1 MPQATER
8 SHVFVTRLPILDA
21 AGAVQGYELL
31 YGEPSGSRHDH
42 PDTASE
48 CGLTD
53 AVITFGLDVVAQG
66 RPAFLTLPREL
77 LAQAAALLPSRST
90 VLQIRHDLVI
100 DDEIVAACRDLKQAG
115 YGIALDWKTT
125 SQPSS
130 ALLPFAD
137 YIKVDGSNIESIE
150 RFRSGRNGITAKTI
164 ATHVDTTAAQSAA
177 RTAGA
182 TLFQGGY
189 FCKPATCR
197 AGALPARRHAYLQ
210 LLAALR
216 KPNVGVRDVEELVRH
231 DVSLTVRLLKCVN
244 SAAAGRRSEVTSIRQ
259 ALVLLGLDPIRKWAS
274 IWAVAGLN
282 GGGPTELV
290 AVALLRA
297 RCCELLGQRRNGPD
311 NDDGGLFLLGLCS
324 LLDAMMDRPL
334 ADAIAD
340 LPLEEDIRQALLGQ
354 HNTARVILEAVV
366 AYEQGDWND
375 AASRMDALRL
385 PSDAAAAAYGEAMSW
400 VRDFSSAT

>member
-1 MPQATER
+1 MPHAATAP

-21 AGAVQGYELL
+21 AGAVQAYELL
-31 YGEPSGSRHDH
+31 YGEPTATHHGH
-42 PDTASE
+42 PDHASE
-48 CGLTD
+48 RGLTD

-77 LAQAAALLPSRST
+77 FVQAATLLPTKRT
-90 VLQIRHDLVI
+90 VLQIRHDLAI
-100 DDEIVAACRDLKQAG
+100 DDEIVAACRDLKRAG

-125 SQPSS
+125 SQPPST
-130 ALLPFAD
+130 LLPYAD
-137 YIKVDGSNIESIE
+137 YIKLDGSNLEAID
-150 RFRSGRNGITAKTI
+150 RYRSGRSGVAARTI
-164 ATHVDTTAAQSAA
+164 ATRVETAAAQAAA
-177 RTAGA
+177 RSAGA
-182 TLFQGGY
+182 TMFQGGY

-216 KPNVGVRDVEELVRH
+216 KPNVGVRDIEELVRH

-244 SAAAGRRSEVTSIRQ
+244 SAASGLRHEVTSIRQ
-259 ALVLLGLDPIRKWAS
+259 ALVLLGLEPIRKWAS

-282 GGGPTELV
+282 AGGATELV
-290 AVALLRA
+290 SVALLRA
-297 RCCELLGQRRNGPD
+297 RCCEMLGLRRNGPD
-311 NDDGGLFLLGLCS
+311 SDGGLFLLGLCS

-354 HNTARVILEAVV
+354 HNSARVILEAVV
-366 AYEQGDWND
+366 AYEQGDWDD
-375 AASRMDALRL
+375 AATRMEALRL
-385 PSDAAAAAYGEAMSW
+385 PPDAAADAYREAMTW
-400 VRDFSSAT
+400 VRDFSSAA

>member
-1 MPQATER
+1 MPHTATER
-8 SHVFVTRLPILDA
+8 SHAFVTRLPILDA
-21 AGAVQGYELL
+21 AGAVQAYELL
-31 YGEPSGSRHDH
+31 YGEPSGSPYSH
-42 PDTASE
+42 PDQASE
-48 CGLTD
+48 RGLTD

-77 LAQAAALLPSRST
+77 FVQAAALLPSTRT
-90 VLQIRHDLVI
+90 VLQIRHDQPI

-125 SQPSS
+125 SQPPS
-130 ALLPFAD
+130 ALLPYAD
-137 YIKVDGSNIESIE
+137 YIKLDGSNLEAIE
-150 RFRSGRNGITAKTI
+150 RYRSGRSGMAARTI
-164 ATHVDTTAAQSAA
+164 ATRVETAAAQAAA
-177 RTAGA
+177 RAAGA
-182 TLFQGGY
+182 TFFQGGY

-216 KPNVGVRDVEELVRH
+216 KPNVGVRDVEELIRH

-259 ALVLLGLDPIRKWAS
+259 ALILLGLDPIRKWAS

-297 RCCELLGQRRNGPD
+297 RCCELLGQRRTGPD
-311 NDDGGLFLLGLCS
+311 SDGGLFLLGLCS

-354 HNTARVILEAVV
+354 HNTARVILEAVM
-366 AYEQGDWND
+366 AYEQGDWDD
-375 AASRMDALRL
+375 AASRMQALRL
-385 PSDAAAAAYGEAMSW
+385 PPDAAAAAYGEAMSW
-400 VRDFSSAT
+400 VRDFSSAA